1 MTWQVAFQLALSGAS
16 VGSIYAMVALA
27 LVIPYKASGVLN
39 FAQGEIVTLGAY
51 TGLVLSLATS
61 LPFVA
66 LIPITL
72 IVAALFGITIER
84 LLIRPIIAA
93 PEFTLVIATFAI
105 GLIIR
110 AAIRLYWQDNTFPLE
125 APYVGPPLSLGALRL
140 NPAYLVV
147 IGTLLALVGALIV
160 FFRYSKFGKAMRA
173 VALNLTAARLM
184 GIDINSVFASSWA
197 LATAIGA
204 LTGLLLA
211 PIIGVNP
218 EIGHLI
224 LKALVAAVIGG
235 FTSVGGAVVGGLLLG
250 ILETFGG
257 AFFGATFKNVIPFGI
272 LILLL
277 LVKPHGLFGRAVQQ
291 RV

>member
-1 MTWQVAFQLALSGAS
+1 
-16 VGSIYAMVALA
+16 
-27 LVIPYKASGVLN
+27 
-39 FAQGEIVTLGAY
+39 
-51 TGLVLSLATS
+51 
-61 LPFVA
+61 
-66 LIPITL
+66 
-72 IVAALFGITIER
+72 
-84 LLIRPIIAA
+84 
-93 PEFTLVIATFAI
+93 
-105 GLIIR
+105 
-110 AAIRLYWQDNTFPLE
+110 
-125 APYVGPPLSLGALRL
+125 
-140 NPAYLVV
+140 
-147 IGTLLALVGALIV
+147 
-160 FFRYSKFGKAMRA
+160 
-173 VALNLTAARLM
+173 
-184 GIDINSVFASSWA
+184 
-197 LATAIGA
+197 
-204 LTGLLLA
+204 LLA